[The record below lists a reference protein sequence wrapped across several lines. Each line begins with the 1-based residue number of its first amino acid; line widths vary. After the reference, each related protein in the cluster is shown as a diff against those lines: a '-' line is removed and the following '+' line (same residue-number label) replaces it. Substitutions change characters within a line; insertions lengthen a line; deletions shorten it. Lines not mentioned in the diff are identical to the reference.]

1 MGLWKRFEYWY
12 KIFSR
17 EENRKNKSD
26 YAIKDMI
33 KEVLDSDLRDLENKF
48 KELKKEHET
57 CNLEKNINCS
67 ECDKKCESVSSF
79 ENHKTDEDVP
89 STSKCGKCDY
99 ESDSESDL
107 NLHLGSTESD
117 ICDYTGCLP
126 GTDINTNLIS
136 LAR

>member
-126 GTDINTNLIS
+126 GTDIN
-136 LAR
+136 